1 MPLLTI
7 QFDEAT
13 SQRLE
18 KDADKEGKEPARF
31 VADMVA
37 SEIEQAEALE
47 ALNLRCTQS
56 PHKDKFLRI
65 LSKVPNNPPDTG
77 DEW

>member
-7 QFDEAT
+7 QLDEAT
-13 SQRLE
+13 AQRLE
-18 KDADKEGKEPARF
+18 KYADKGCKEPARF
-31 VADMVA
+31 VADTVVSA
-37 SEIEQAEALE
+37 IEQAEALE

-56 PHKDKFLRI
+56 SHKDKFLRI
-65 LSKVPNNPPDTG
+65 LSKVPNNPPDPG

>member
-7 QFDEAT
+7 QLDEA
-13 SQRLE
+13 SAQRLE
-18 KDADKEGKEPARF
+18 KYAGKECKEPARL
-31 VADMVA
+31 VADMVV

-56 PHKDKFLRI
+56 PRKDKFLRI
-65 LSKVPNNPPDTG
+65 LSNVTNNPPDSG